1 MDKDKDFSINL
12 SLNDSDKKEKPKK
25 DILNNDLE
33 SFNIIQEIS
42 ENKSNSILAVSMLSH
57 LVLKSMKKNK

>member
-25 DILNNDLE
+25 DILNSDLE

-57 LVLKSMKKNK
+57 LVLKSMKKK